1 MSKKRNKSRYKNQVA
16 NQTNNTSQLTK
27 SEVFDVM
34 KMATRI
40 YTKDIRGSFNTD
52 ISNAN
57 LKELNGGTS
66 IPTLEGVDKSLANYK
81 NNEKKLQRYCEF
93 MEIFDSLFKNI
104 ITWYSGLLSF
114 DLEIVCDNNYDHDY
128 TNEDYLSDK
137 KRFHKFIK
145 SFNYEYYFPIVL
157 HKCLIRD
164 TYFTWFRTS
173 EGTIDNEVEQEVYKI
188 KKMPKYALQTM
199 PQEFCTITEEWDKG
213 FLYDF
218 DMEYF
223 NQYGVSIKGY
233 DPIFRKY
240 INRVYDNYGND
251 YKIGQPLN
259 KRNGISNTKVQTSPE
274 YGAWV
279 FKLDSSTATITPF
292 LCSMINTCLDDKF
305 VEKLQKDKD
314 MLSAYA
320 LVVGEIPLKD
330 KQAGAKQSDA
340 LALDG
345 DTLMRFMELVKQ
357 GLQKNINAVA
367 VPTKSPKLYQFQDY
381 NEKMYDNRLKTTAG
395 KGASTSSMVYSS
407 DKSSQSEIE
416 AQIMN
421 DFMFV
426 EKMYRQFENMLNY
439 YGNKKTKRY
448 KFSCKFSGCT
458 QPMIRDKINK
468 NFRETASIGFVPNVS
483 SWAKL
488 FNMNPVDF
496 EHSLE
501 EAKYGNL
508 QDLLVPLISIHTMK
522 STNNNGGRPESDD
535 LSESGAVARDYE

>member
-1 MSKKRNKSRYKNQVA
+1 MYKNQVA

-66 IPTLEGVDKSLANYK
+66 IPTLRGVDKSLANYK
-81 NNEKKLQRYCEF
+81 DNEKNLQRYCEF
-93 MEIFDSLFKNI
+93 MEIFDSLFKKI

-223 NQYGVSIKGY
+223 NQY
-233 DPIFRKY
+233 
-240 INRVYDNYGND
+240 
-251 YKIGQPLN
+251 
-259 KRNGISNTKVQTSPE
+259 E
-274 YGAWV
+274 WV
-279 FKLDSSTATITPF
+279 
-292 LCSMINTCLDDKF
+292 
-305 VEKLQKDKD
+305 
-314 MLSAYA
+314 
-320 LVVGEIPLKD
+320 
-330 KQAGAKQSDA
+330 
-340 LALDG
+340 
-345 DTLMRFMELVKQ
+345 
-357 GLQKNINAVA
+357 
-367 VPTKSPKLYQFQDY
+367 
-381 NEKMYDNRLKTTAG
+381 
-395 KGASTSSMVYSS
+395 
-407 DKSSQSEIE
+407 
-416 AQIMN
+416 
-421 DFMFV
+421 
-426 EKMYRQFENMLNY
+426 
-439 YGNKKTKRY
+439 
-448 KFSCKFSGCT
+448 
-458 QPMIRDKINK
+458 
-468 NFRETASIGFVPNVS
+468 
-483 SWAKL
+483 
-488 FNMNPVDF
+488 
-496 EHSLE
+496 
-501 EAKYGNL
+501 
-508 QDLLVPLISIHTMK
+508 
-522 STNNNGGRPESDD
+522 
-535 LSESGAVARDYE
+535 